1 MPSTP
6 PRIAIICLWLE
17 LAEEIASQ
25 ISSQFQ
31 VNGEHALSHWNA
43 LIWKEYRSLV
53 VSSRHLWNAA
63 SPMLLPPSGINNPNV
78 FLSEQHY

>member
-1 MPSTP
+1 PCFGRPRSEAKPPHQSMPSTP

-53 VSSRHLWNAA
+53 VCSRHL
-63 SPMLLPPSGINNPNV
+63 
-78 FLSEQHY
+78 